1 MTKNEI
7 KKIIKSGENES
18 LEFKRLWKDEH
29 LKTLC
34 AFANTSGGFL
44 LIGIED
50 NKTISG
56 ILDSKKLL
64 ENLPN
69 KINNRLG
76 IVPNINIEIVEN
88 NNIIKVE
95 IKKSYAPV
103 SYNGKFYIRSG
114 SVSYELKGNELTQF
128 LLKKYGKTWDDITEE
143 NFNLHEVDNE
153 TIEKFKI
160 LAADRI
166 PSIIHEKDTET
177 LLRKLN
183 LYDGKYL
190 KRAAVLLFAKN
201 PQKYFIQSHSKIG
214 RFLSETNILT
224 SDIVEG
230 NLISQVDTIL
240 DILRTKYLK
249 SYISFEGIH
258 RREKLE
264 YPYEALKEAVTNAL
278 IHRDYLNT
286 SNLQI
291 KVYDNKITMTNGALL
306 PPEITIE
313 KLKQPHASVPANPI
327 IASVFYKAGLI
338 ENWGRGTI
346 NIVNDCLDYNIPEP
360 TFNFDA
366 NIFWITFFKND
377 KVTDKVTDNLS
388 ENKMLI
394 INSMKQNRRIT
405 TKELSDIVKISQR
418 KIKENISKLKEMGLI
433 KRIGSAKGGYWK
445 VL

>member
-1 MTKNEI
+1 MTPGQAPRYQAEYLFYFMK
-7 KKIIKSGENES
+7 
-18 LEFKRLWKDEH
+18 
-29 LKTLC
+29 
-34 AFANTSGGFL
+34 
-44 LIGIED
+44 
-50 NKTISG
+50 
-56 ILDSKKLL
+56 
-64 ENLPN
+64 NLPFF
-69 KINNRLG
+69 KLFRSLPRSKLRG
-76 IVPNINIEIVEN
+76 IIL
-88 NNIIKVE
+88 IKVE

-103 SYNGKFYIRSG
+103 SYNGKFFIRSG

-143 NFNLHEVDNE
+143 NFNLQEIDNE

-190 KRAAVLLFAKN
+190 KRAAVLLFAKD
-201 PQKYFIQSHSKIG
+201 PQKHFIQSHSKIG

-230 NLISQVDTIL
+230 NLINQVNTIL

-249 SYISFEGIH
+249 SYISFEGIR

-264 YPYEALKEAVTNAL
+264 YPYEALKEAVVNAL

-313 KLKQPHASVPANPI
+313 KLKQAHASIPANPI

-360 TFNFDA
+360 KFDFDA

-377 KVTDKVTDNLS
+377 NVPDNRL
-388 ENKMLI
+388 EKIITLIGNNNKILLQEI
-394 INSMKQNRRIT
+394 SNQLNVSKRTIRRDL
-405 TKELSDIVKISQR
+405 E
-418 KIKENISKLKEMGLI
+418 KLKQQNKI
-433 KRIGSAKGGYWK
+433 KRIGSEKSGHWEI
-445 VL
+445 V